1 MKDKKLWALAGIALS
16 YNLLLTTCYSNLSS
30 KSRDKVTAKQG
41 VKKKHQMMVFYSQVN
56 HRLRLK
62 QVTV

>member
-41 VKKKHQMMVFYSQVN
+41 VKKKH
-56 HRLRLK
+56 
-62 QVTV
+62 